1 MKSSTAPVTPR
12 TRIAAVDVRPWEN
25 VTETATDV
33 LTMLR
38 ENVGLDVWML
48 NRLDGDIHTTVA
60 VYPEGLV
67 RPGMSLPWGATF
79 CRVMVAGEAPQVASV
94 VSAVP
99 EYVVLRE
106 ELTRLG
112 LERMGMPGAYVGVPV
127 RRADQTLYGTLCGYA
142 RRAQSPNLRRQ
153 LGLVRF
159 GGQVL
164 ATALEGV
171 PPAKT
176 PLPVPFPAAD
186 LLKDTL

>member
-1 MKSSTAPVTPR
+1 ML
-12 TRIAAVDVRPWEN
+12 DVRPWED
-25 VTETATDV
+25 VEQTSHDV

-48 NRLDGDIHTTVA
+48 NRLDGDVYTTVA
-60 VYPEGLV
+60 VVPDNIA
-67 RPGMSLPWGATF
+67 RPGMSLPWSATF
-79 CRVMVAGEAPQVASV
+79 CRLMVAGEAPQVASV

-112 LERMGMPGAYVGVPV
+112 LERMGMPGAYVGVPI
-127 RRADQTLYGTLCGYA
+127 RRADQTLYGTLCGYS
-142 RRAQSPNLRRQ
+142 RRAQSGSLRRH

-171 PPAKT
+171 APARS

-186 LLKDTL
+186 LLKDPL